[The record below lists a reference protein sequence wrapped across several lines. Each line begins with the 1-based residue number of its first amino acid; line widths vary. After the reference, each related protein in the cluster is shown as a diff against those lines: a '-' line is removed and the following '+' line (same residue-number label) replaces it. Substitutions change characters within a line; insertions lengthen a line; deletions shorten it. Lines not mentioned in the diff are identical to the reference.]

1 LIAAEVVRAPLLD
14 RIETEPEEVMAAPA
28 ETVEHATST
37 LPPEL
42 IVPLFVSEL
51 NVPEAQIN
59 SSPLEDVMA
68 APMFI
73 EPAVEVKTADLPPDE
88 PVQDWAP
95 LIKTF

>member
-1 LIAAEVVRAPLLD
+1 LIAAEVVIGPPLDLM
-14 RIETEPEEVMAAPA
+14 ETEPEEVIAPLDV
-28 ETVEHATST
+28 TVEHATSK

-42 IVPLFVSEL
+42 IVPVFTSVL
-51 NVPEAQIN
+51 NVPEAQTK

-68 APMFI
+68 EPIFI
-73 EPAVEVKTADLPPDE
+73 EPAVEVKTADLPPED